1 MEKVSRLEFLKKL
14 GFGGA
19 ALMAAI
25 CVAGAGTS
33 SCKSDSAST
42 SASTKDFTLDL
53 NQSANADLKIVGKFM
68 VVQDVVIACT
78 AAGTYA
84 AVTVICSHEGKK
96 QVGYREPQKDF
107 YCTAHGA
114 VYDQQGKGKSGP
126 SSGGLRV
133 YNTSLTGNSLRIYS

>member
-1 MEKVSRLEFLKKL
+1 MEKVSRLEFLKQL

-19 ALMAAI
+19 ALMATLCA
-25 CVAGAGTS
+25 AGTS
-33 SCKSDSAST
+33 SCKSNSAST

-84 AVTVICSHEGKK
+84 AVTVICSHEGRK
-96 QVGYREPQKDF
+96 QVGYRESQKDF
-107 YCTAHGA
+107 YCSAHGA
-114 VYDQQGKGKSGP
+114 VYDQQGIGKSGP

-133 YNTSLTGNSLRIYS
+133 YNTTLTGNSLRIYS